1 MKNKIQFPLICNK
14 TRCLISVRSSIAY
27 VISHNYAKIKVD
39 SYVQALEKTMTFDN
53 VIMLIK
59 SAVNKYKSN
68 CNYNIFLEKTLYEL
82 PKKVFA

>member
-1 MKNKIQFPLICNK
+1 
-14 TRCLISVRSSIAY
+14 
-27 VISHNYAKIKVD
+27 
-39 SYVQALEKTMTFDN
+39 MTFDN